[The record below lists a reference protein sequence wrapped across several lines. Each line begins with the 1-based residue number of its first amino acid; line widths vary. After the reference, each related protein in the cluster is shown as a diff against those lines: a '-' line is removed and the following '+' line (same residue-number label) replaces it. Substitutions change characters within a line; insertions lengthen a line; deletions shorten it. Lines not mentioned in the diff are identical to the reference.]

1 MAELR
6 TELLV
11 EYVDDQTPE
20 QAPPFTGV
28 ERGAR
33 RRKRQRN
40 LLAVATVVAVAT
52 VATVA
57 TQDVQ
62 RGAEPTAPASTPT
75 APAALDDGPP
85 PAQFTFGNTLM
96 LLQKEI
102 PVTAVRPV
110 PGSPSVLLVVAP
122 RSGGTGE
129 GCYPH
134 TMVRILDQDATMAR
148 IAAYRYVVAPD
159 EPGGG
164 ECIKSPAN
172 EVQVQLDLRTA
183 IGTRRIV
190 AGTTGERVLLN

>member
-1 MAELR
+1 
-6 TELLV
+6 
-11 EYVDDQTPE
+11 
-20 QAPPFTGV
+20 
-28 ERGAR
+28 
-33 RRKRQRN
+33 
-40 LLAVATVVAVAT
+40 
-52 VATVA
+52 
-57 TQDVQ
+57 
-62 RGAEPTAPASTPT
+62 
-75 APAALDDGPP
+75 
-85 PAQFTFGNTLM
+85 M

-164 ECIKSPAN
+164 ECFKSQAN
-172 EVQVQLDLRTA
+172 QVQVQLDLRTA

-190 AGTTGERVLLN
+190 AGDHRRAGATELTPSPGRTATAPARPSTSADRPTPAISRGGSASPRCR

>member
-6 TELLV
+6 TDLLV
-11 EYVDDQTPE
+11 EYVDEQTPE
-20 QAPPFTGV
+20 QAPPFQGV

-52 VATVA
+52 VATVV

-62 RGAEPTAPASTPT
+62 RGAEPAAPISTPT
-75 APAALDDGPP
+75 LGVLDDGPP
-85 PAQFTFGNTLM
+85 PAQFTFGTTLM

-110 PGSPSVLLVVAP
+110 PGSPSVLQVEAP
-122 RSGGTGE
+122 RSSAPGE

-134 TMVRILDQDATMAR
+134 TMVRILDQDATTAR

-164 ECIKSPAN
+164 ECSKPQTGPVKV
-172 EVQVQLDLRTA
+172 ELDLRTA
-183 IGTRRIV
+183 IGTRRII
-190 AGTTGERVLLN
+190 AGTTGDRVLLN

>member
-11 EYVDDQTPE
+11 EYVDEQTPE

-57 TQDVQ
+57 TQDVR
-62 RGAEPTAPASTPT
+62 RGAEPLAPTSTPT
-75 APAALDDGPP
+75 LGVLDDGPP
-85 PAQFTFGNTLM
+85 PAQFKFGGTLM

-110 PGSPSVLLVVAP
+110 PGSPSVLTVEAQRAGWP
-122 RSGGTGE
+122 GE

-134 TMVRILDQDATMAR
+134 TMVRILDQDATTAR

-159 EPGGG
+159 EPDGG
-164 ECIKSPAN
+164 ECLKTQSGP
-172 EVQVQLDLRTA
+172 VKVQLDLRTA
-183 IGTRRIV
+183 IGTRRII
-190 AGTTGERVLLN
+190 AGSTGDRVLLN

>member
-6 TELLV
+6 TDLLV

-52 VATVA
+52 VATVV

-62 RGAEPTAPASTPT
+62 RGAEPPAPAGTPT
-75 APAALDDGPP
+75 LGVPDDGPP
-85 PAQFTFGNTLM
+85 PAQFKFGSTLM

-110 PGSPSVLLVVAP
+110 PGSPSVLTVVAP

-134 TMVRILDQDATMAR
+134 TMVRILDQDTTMAR

-159 EPGGG
+159 EPAGG
-164 ECIKSPAN
+164 ECLKAQAGP
-172 EVQVQLDLRTA
+172 VQVQLDLRTV
-183 IGTRRIV
+183 IGTRRII